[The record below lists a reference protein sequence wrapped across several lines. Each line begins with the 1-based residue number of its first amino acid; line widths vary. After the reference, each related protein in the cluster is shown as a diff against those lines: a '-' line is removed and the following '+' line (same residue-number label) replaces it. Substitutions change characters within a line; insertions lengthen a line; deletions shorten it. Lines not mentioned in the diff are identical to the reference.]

1 MKKFTPTY
9 VFDSISDIDGDFL
22 KREGI
27 SCVLLD
33 IDNTL
38 VPDNAPCPDARAE
51 AFIELLKRKGIKPC
65 LISNN
70 KQSRVE
76 SFNAKLGLKA
86 VHRAHKPLTRKMLRA
101 VKELGA
107 KKESVLFIGDQLLTD
122 IYAGNR
128 CGIRTCLVTPISLE
142 RENCFFKLKRFI
154 EKKVLSRNFR

>member
-9 VFDSISDIDGDFL
+9 IFDSISDIDGDFL
-22 KREGI
+22 RRESI

-38 VPDNAPCPDARAE
+38 VPDNAPYPDERAV
-51 AFIELLKRKGIKPC
+51 AFITLMRSEGIKLC

-70 KQSRVE
+70 KKSRVE
-76 SFNAKLGLKA
+76 SFNAGFGLKA
-86 VHRAHKPLTRKMLRA
+86 VHRAHKPLTGKMLRA

-107 KKESVLFIGDQLLTD
+107 EKKDVLFVGDQLLTD
-122 IYAGNR
+122 IFAGNR